1 MHIQSATSA
10 AQQINRKVS
19 AAVRQFG
26 PISVERGLAV
36 RRDHFAK
43 DQQIFAEGDRSNNVY
58 SVVCGAVRSCKLLG
72 DGRCQIIAFHLPN
85 DLFGFDFSDTHTE
98 TADALAETDVIVA
111 SRRELEQQAT
121 DHADVA
127 EQLWRLTARQLD
139 RADNY
144 LLSLGRRTA
153 IERVAAFLIEMDD
166 RLGGVEILTLPMR
179 RCDIGDHLGLTLET
193 VSRALN
199 ALHSKGIIEAAGTR
213 DIVLRDR
220 KRLHGFAG

>member
-10 AQQINRKVS
+10 ASQINRKVS
-19 AAVRQFG
+19 AAVKQFG
-26 PISVERGLAV
+26 PIWVERGLTV

-43 DQQIFAEGDRSNNVY
+43 DQQIFGEGDRADNIY
-58 SVVCGAVRSCKLLG
+58 SVVGGAVRSSKLLG

-166 RLGGVEILTLPMR
+166 RLGGVEILPLPMR

-220 KRLHGFAG
+220 KRLHGFVG

>member
-1 MHIQSATSA
+1 MHIQSAISA
-10 AQQINRKVS
+10 ASQLNRKVS

-26 PISVERGLAV
+26 PIWVERGLTV

-43 DQQIFAEGDRSNNVY
+43 DQQIFGEGDRADNVY
-58 SVVCGAVRSCKLLG
+58 SVVGGAVRSSKLLG

-166 RLGGVEILTLPMR
+166 RLGGVEILPLPMR

-199 ALHSKGIIEAAGTR
+199 ALHSEGIIEAAGTR
-213 DIVLRDR
+213 HIVLRDR
-220 KRLHGFAG
+220 KRLHGLVR